1 MCKYRISTSSLC
13 LIWSATQMNWAS
25 AFLLSPSSIAFN
37 SPATM
42 KRITPTYMVDPDLFQ
57 TGSFVQTVEIVEN
70 FLQSSSIMQA
80 VETFDGSTIVDPV
93 VVSNVFWSRLQT
105 NIISVIIGQVLAA
118 IAFSGLTY
126 IFSSQ
131 ISKAGNYISENM
143 FNEAAVS
150 KNVDVIANS
159 IKEKSQSPTYAPD
172 FGKLLLCLII
182 DIVGTSSE
190 LIPFFGDLTDIAYAP
205 VAALALRSMFN
216 GSNVIFALEFLEE
229 ILPITDILPLATI
242 CWVVET
248 FYGESNIARTLQIGI
263 YNKNKMG
270 NGAIDIDAKT
280 EDRLLNIKEDSN
292 KR

>member
-1 MCKYRISTSSLC
+1 
-13 LIWSATQMNWAS
+13 MNWAS
-25 AFLLSPSSIAFN
+25 AFLVSPSSIAFN

-270 NGAIDIDAKT
+270 DGAIGIDAKT